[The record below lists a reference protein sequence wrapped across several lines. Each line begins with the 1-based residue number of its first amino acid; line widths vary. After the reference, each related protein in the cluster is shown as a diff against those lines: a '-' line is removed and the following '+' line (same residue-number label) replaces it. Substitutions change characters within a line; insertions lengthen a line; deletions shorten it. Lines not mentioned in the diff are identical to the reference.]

1 MPAVAI
7 TSLVTSANAFAQL
20 TATSVG
26 EKRLVITLPLA
37 HIMTTISNN
46 TLETTLAVGQYVIT
60 ADPSHLY
67 FKSSSGASTVH
78 VFIN

>member
-1 MPAVAI
+1 MPAIAI
-7 TSLVTSANAFAQL
+7 TSLVTSAGAFAQL
-20 TATSVG
+20 SATSVG

-37 HIMTTISNN
+37 HLMTTTNN

-67 FKSSSGASTVH
+67 FKSSVGASTVH
-78 VFIN
+78 AFIN